1 MKTIPM
7 LSGLVLLLASALACA
22 APVDSS
28 ASGFA
33 GTQVTVKL
41 IDANP
46 VGVFGAT
53 IQFSFDPGILTY
65 ISSSAGSVTPT
76 MSLVSDTAANINAAA
91 GGTMSLA
98 YPNPLDFIAAGPN
111 ESLLDLVFLIA
122 AGASPGTTTPVNFN
136 CFDFGGGVGC
146 ADYKFDPVKATVTVL
161 QRTGTPIP
169 LPGTL
174 PLLGLGVAALWW
186 ARRRMA

>member
-7 LSGLVLLLASALACA
+7 LSGLVLLLSSALACA
-22 APVDSS
+22 DPVHSS

-98 YPNPLDFIAAGPN
+98 YPNFLDSITADPN

-122 AGASPGTTTPVNFN
+122 AGAAPGTTTPVNFN
-136 CFDFGGGVGC
+136 CLDFGGGIGC
-146 ADYKFDPVKATVTVL
+146 DDYKFDPVQATVTVL
-161 QRTGTPIP
+161 PPPSTNIP